1 MPTVESPEPQEI
13 DSHLDSFKH
22 CPCPQG
28 PMDLAHEEEYID
40 FTNELQGMLALRK
53 FSKDPETERF
63 AKWVEMFSVRFR
75 KNFERMIS
83 KDPLYFDGIA
93 TIGDI
98 SEEKWA
104 DIEANIYS

>member
-1 MPTVESPEPQEI
+1 MTTLESPEPQEK
-13 DSHLDSFKH
+13 DSHLDAFNH

-28 PMDLAHEEEYID
+28 PMDIAREEEYIH

-53 FSKDPETERF
+53 FGKDPETERF

-75 KNFERMIS
+75 DNFERTIREN
-83 KDPLYFDGIA
+83 PLYFDGIA

-98 SEEKWA
+98 GEEKWA
-104 DIEANIYS
+104 DLEEKIYN